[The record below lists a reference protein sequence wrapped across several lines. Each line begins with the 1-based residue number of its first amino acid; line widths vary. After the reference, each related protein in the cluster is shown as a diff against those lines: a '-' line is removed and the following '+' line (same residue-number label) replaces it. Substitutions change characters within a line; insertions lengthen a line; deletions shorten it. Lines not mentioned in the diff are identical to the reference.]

1 MIRVFNLGRAVALC
15 AALSATVC
23 QAQQDFSDELPRIP
37 PTEPQAALQ
46 TFQVADGFHLESVAA
61 EPLVTSPVAIEW
73 DADGRMYVCE
83 MRGYSEDRDD
93 GISRITRLEDV
104 DHDGTYD
111 RSVVFVD
118 GLLWPTALFPFD
130 GGLFVADA
138 PNIYY
143 FKDTDDDGVAD
154 VRHVALTGFAVSN
167 VQGLLNSFHWGLDN
181 RIHVACGTVGG
192 KVHRGSDDPS
202 TAVEVRGR
210 DIAFDPRTYEFERTS
225 GGAQHGMC
233 FDDWGRKFVSSNSDH
248 IQQVMYE
255 DRYIARNPH
264 LKAPGSRLSIAVDG
278 PQAEVFRTSPVE
290 PWRIVRTRLRVSGEV
305 RGPVEGGGRAAGYF
319 TGATGITIYRGDAW
333 PAQWQGTAIVGDVG
347 SNLVHRKKLV
357 PDGVAFKAHRID
369 ENSEFVT
376 SNDIWFRPAQFA
388 NAPDGTLHIIDVCR
402 EVIEHPASLPPDIKK
417 HLDLTAGRDRGRI
430 YRLASDGFRYRP
442 QPSLTSAPTP
452 TLVGLLEHT
461 NAWQRETAARLLY
474 ERQDRS
480 VVSAIEKLANTS
492 SLAQGRLHAM
502 YALAGLDALTEDVLI
517 RRLQDEHPQVR
528 RHAIRL
534 AEPLLDSHPLRAAIL
549 QRTSDEAIDVRYQL
563 AFTLGYLPAEQRI
576 APLARLLQADRDD
589 SWVRMAVLSSI
600 GNDTD
605 KLFVTLAKDAGA
617 DAAFLLPMLG
627 DQIVR
632 KAKNDAAVRD
642 ALSAM
647 LNDLQQAAGDEDLS
661 PAARQQAIAGLQF
674 GDFDSLQATFVE
686 LLDGRQP
693 INVQRQTLTTLG
705 QFADPQVA
713 AMVLDVWPA
722 LSPQLRQI
730 ATEILFSRPA
740 FTAALFDAM
749 DANKIA
755 VSEIPADRIQLAA
768 ESGHESIRT
777 RAAAY
782 RDRTAGKGKNR
793 QSVVNAYRKSL
804 NMAAD
809 AARGR
814 TIFRKQC
821 AGCHAA
827 EGVGHETG
835 PKLATLQTRG
845 AETILVN
852 MLDPNREVNPQ
863 YLNYVVL
870 TVDGR
875 TLTGMIT
882 SESATSITLRRA
894 DAATDTVLRDDIE
907 QIRSTGVSLMPEGL
921 EENMDQ
927 QAVADLL
934 RYLMELK

>member
-1 MIRVFNLGRAVALC
+1 MIRLLNLAPALALC
-15 AALSATVC
+15 VGLAATVGR
-23 QAQQDFSDELPRIP
+23 AQQDFSDQLPRIA
-37 PTEPQAALQ
+37 PTAPEDALQ
-46 TFQVADGFHLESVAA
+46 TFQVADGFQLQLVAA

-104 DHDGTYD
+104 DQDGTYD

-154 VRHVALTGFAVSN
+154 VRDVALTGFGVSN
-167 VQGLLNSFHWGLDN
+167 VQGLLNSFRWGLDN

-210 DIAFDPRTYEFERTS
+210 DIAFDPWTYEFERTS

-233 FDDWGRKFVSSNSDH
+233 FDDWGQKFASSNSDH

-255 DRYIARNPH
+255 DRYLARNSH
-264 LKAPGSRLSIAVDG
+264 LKAPSSRLSIAVDG
-278 PQAEVFRTSPVE
+278 PQAEVYRSSPVE
-290 PWRIVRTRLRVSGEV
+290 PWRIVRTRLRVSGQV

-319 TGATGITIYRGDAW
+319 TGATGITIYRGDEW
-333 PAQWQGTAIVGDVG
+333 PEKWQGTAIVGDVG
-347 SNLVHRKKLV
+347 SNLVHRKQLV

-369 ENSEFVT
+369 KNSELVT
-376 SNDIWFRPAQFA
+376 SRDIWFRPAQFA

-430 YRLASDGFRYRP
+430 YRLASDGFQYRA
-442 QPSLTSAPTP
+442 QAPLSTAAS
-452 TLVGLLEHT
+452 TALVALLEHA
-461 NAWQRETAARLLY
+461 NAWHRETAARLLF

-480 VVSAIEKLANTS
+480 VVAALEKLTSTS

-502 YALAGLDALTEDVLI
+502 YALAGLDALTEQVLLA
-517 RRLQDEHPQVR
+517 RLQDEHPQVR

-534 AEPLLDSHPLRAAIL
+534 AEPLLDSHALQAAVRPLV
-549 QRTSDEAIDVRYQL
+549 SDESILVRYQL
-563 AFTLGYLPAEQRI
+563 AFSLGYLPAAQRVE
-576 APLARLLQADRDD
+576 PLAQLLQTDREDA
-589 SWVRMAVLSSI
+589 WVRMAVLSSI
-600 GNDTD
+600 GGDTD
-605 KLFVTLAKDAGA
+605 KLFVTLAKESGA
-617 DAAFLLPMLG
+617 EAAFLLPMLG

-632 KAKNDAAVRD
+632 KAETDATVRD
-642 ALSAM
+642 ALSTM
-647 LNDLQQAAGDEDLS
+647 LKQLQDVARDEKQS

-674 GDFDSLQATFVE
+674 GAFKTLQPTFAQ

-693 INVQRQTLTTLG
+693 ISVQRQTLTTLG

-713 AMVLDVWPA
+713 TMVLDVWPA

-730 ATEILFSRPA
+730 ATEILFSRPD

-749 DANKIA
+749 DANKIT
-755 VSEIPADRIQLAA
+755 VSEIPSDRIQLAA
-768 ESGHESIRT
+768 ESGTESIRA

-782 RDRTAGKGKNR
+782 RDRRAGKGKDR
-793 QSVVNAYRKSL
+793 QAVVNAYRKAL
-804 NMAAD
+804 DMAAD

-814 TIFRKQC
+814 MVFRKQC

-835 PKLATLQTRG
+835 PKLATLQARG

-882 SESATSITLRRA
+882 AESATSITLRRA

>member
-1 MIRVFNLGRAVALC
+1 MRIFHLAIAVALL
-15 AALSATVC
+15 AALSTTAC
-23 QAQQDFSDELPRIP
+23 RAQQDFSDELPRIP
-37 PTEPQAALQ
+37 PTEPEAALK
-46 TFQVADGFHLESVAA
+46 TFQVADGFHLEPVAA
-61 EPLVTSPVAIEW
+61 EPLVTSPVAVEW

-83 MRGYSEDRDD
+83 MRGYSEDRDA

-118 GLLWPTALFPFD
+118 ELLWPTALFPFD

-143 FKDTDDDGVAD
+143 FKDTDGDGVAD
-154 VRHVALTGFAVSN
+154 VRHIALTGFNIHN

-192 KVHRGSDDPS
+192 KVHRGQDDPS

-233 FDDWGRKFVSSNSDH
+233 FDDWGRKFASSNSDH

-255 DRYIARNPH
+255 DRYIARNPQ
-264 LKAPGSRLSIAVDG
+264 LKAPNSRLSIAVDG

-290 PWRIVRTRLRVSGEV
+290 PWRIVRTRLRVSGQV

-333 PAQWQGTAIVGDVG
+333 PQQWKGTAIVGDVG
-347 SNLVHRKKLV
+347 SNLVHRKRLE
-357 PDGVAFKAHRID
+357 PNGVAFKAHRID
-369 ENSEFVT
+369 EKSEFVT

-430 YRLASDGFRYRP
+430 YRLAPDGYRFRP
-442 QPSLTSAPTP
+442 APSLSTAPTQ
-452 TLVGLLEHT
+452 TLVTLLQHA
-461 NAWQRETAARLLY
+461 NAWHRETAARLLY

-480 VVSAIEKLANTS
+480 AIAAIEALAGNA
-492 SLAQGRLHAM
+492 SLPQGRLHAM
-502 YALAGLDALTEDVLI
+502 YALAGMDALDEDVLLA
-517 RRLQDEHPQVR
+517 RLRDEHPQVR

-534 AEPLLDSHPLRAAIL
+534 TEPLLDSPALQAAVL
-549 QRTSDEAIDVRYQL
+549 QHVDDESLDVRYQL
-563 AFTLGYLPAEQRI
+563 AFTLGYLPAEKRI

-589 SWVRMAVLSSI
+589 SWMRMAVLSSI
-600 GNDTD
+600 GDDTD
-605 KLFVTLAKDAGA
+605 QLFVTLAEQTGA
-617 DAAFLLPMLG
+617 DAAFVLPLIG
-627 DQIVR
+627 DQIAD
-632 KAKNDAAVRD
+632 KAKTDAAVRD
-642 ALSAM
+642 ALSS
-647 LNDLQQAAGDEDLS
+647 LLTDLQRVAGDEQQP
-661 PAARQQAIAGLQF
+661 PAARRQAISGLQF
-674 GDFDSLQATFVE
+674 GDFEALEATFAE

-693 INVQRQTLTTLG
+693 LSVQRQALTTLG
-705 QFADPQVA
+705 RFADQQVA
-713 AMVLDVWPA
+713 TMVLEVWPG
-722 LSPQLRQI
+722 LSPQLRQV

-740 FTAALFDAM
+740 FTAALFDAL
-749 DANKIA
+749 DDQQIA
-755 VSEIPADRIQLAA
+755 VSEIAPTRLKLAA
-768 ESGHESIRT
+768 ESGNESIRA
-777 RAAAY
+777 RAASY
-782 RDRTAGKGKNR
+782 LSHRGGKGESR
-793 QSVVNAYRKSL
+793 QAVIDAYRKSL

-814 TIFRKQC
+814 AVFRKQC

-835 PKLATLQTRG
+835 PKLATLQSRG

-852 MLDPNREVNPQ
+852 LLDPNREVNPQ

-882 SESATSITLRRA
+882 AESATSVTLRRA
-894 DAATDTVLRDDIE
+894 DAATDTVLREDIE

-921 EENMDQ
+921 EENMDP